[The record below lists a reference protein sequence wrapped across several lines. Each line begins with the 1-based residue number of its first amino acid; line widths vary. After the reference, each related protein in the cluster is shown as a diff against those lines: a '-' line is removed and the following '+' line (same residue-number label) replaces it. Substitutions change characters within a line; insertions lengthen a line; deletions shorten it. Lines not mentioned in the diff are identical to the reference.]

1 MSTAISNQQQ
11 RQMIWNRRLAQMDH
25 DTQLASARIEGEAR
39 GEVRGKAKGEK
50 KLAQIIS
57 KLITLGR
64 NQANPIAAE
73 DPAYREK
80 LYAELNIK

>member
-1 MSTAISNQQQ
+1 MQTAMSNQQQ
-11 RQMIWNRRLAQMDH
+11 RQMIWSRKLAQMDH

-50 KLAQIIS
+50 KLAQLIS

-64 NQANPIAAE
+64 NQDIPIAAE